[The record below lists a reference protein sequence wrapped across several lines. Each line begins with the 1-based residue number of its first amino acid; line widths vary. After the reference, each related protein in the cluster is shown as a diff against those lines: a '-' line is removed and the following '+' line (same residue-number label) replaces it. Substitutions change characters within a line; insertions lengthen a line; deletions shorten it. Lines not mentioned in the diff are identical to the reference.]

1 MHIKGPSNKFF
12 TFPFCQDDGDNDG
25 DDYKENQR
33 FAEHMKDKS
42 ESSSEFATQK
52 TLKEQRQFLPI
63 FSVRQ
68 EVMKKLIYG
77 GSNY

>member
-1 MHIKGPSNKFF
+1 MFF
-12 TFPFCQDDGDNDG
+12 NLQDDGDNAG

-33 FAEHMKDKS
+33 FADHMKEKS
-42 ESSSEFATQK
+42 ESSSEFATKK

-68 EVMKKLIYG
+68 EVSTLF
-77 GSNY
+77 